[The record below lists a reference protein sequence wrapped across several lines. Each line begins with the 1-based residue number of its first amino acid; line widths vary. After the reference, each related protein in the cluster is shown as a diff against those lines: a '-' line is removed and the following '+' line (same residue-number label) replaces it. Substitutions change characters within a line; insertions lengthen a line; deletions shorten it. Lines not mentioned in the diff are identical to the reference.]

1 MDREE
6 SLIEDVKELLAIR
19 HLVEIACLIGEIKIL
34 SRNRSELGSI
44 VTYLSDIELRL
55 DRINIPSESAKKLKS
70 EVCEYRETLNT
81 LLIEGKVSPE
91 TYTDLLQNAE
101 IWTTRL
107 ELIAE
112 DILIHMLSRKEVR
125 RPPPPPPLTK
135 AVAYLY
141 CTMTGEK
148 VRIPSYIILGR
159 NPKNNKLTIY
169 DNRGNILY
177 TFRVEDRYVTRNSPR
192 VGKYGNT
199 AIYYQ
204 GGRWLVE
211 DLNSTNGTL
220 INGRQI
226 PPRTPIPLRNGDTIE
241 IGLTKLIFQAI

>member
-1 MDREE
+1 VDREE

-70 EVCEYRETLNT
+70 EVCEYRESLST

-91 TYTDLLQNAE
+91 IYTDLLQNAE

-148 VRIPSYIILGR
+148 
-159 NPKNNKLTIY
+159 
-169 DNRGNILY
+169 
-177 TFRVEDRYVTRNSPR
+177 
-192 VGKYGNT
+192 
-199 AIYYQ
+199 
-204 GGRWLVE
+204 
-211 DLNSTNGTL
+211 
-220 INGRQI
+220 
-226 PPRTPIPLRNGDTIE
+226 
-241 IGLTKLIFQAI
+241 